1 MRTEKFLGNISLYF
15 VRRQCPWA
23 AKIVR
28 VEGGYMAFQSIE
40 DWKTWKSQR

>member
-28 VEGGYMAFQSIE
+28 VEGGYMAFQSIA